1 MPASLT
7 PTELF
12 EDDTD
17 LLYEEDILRNG
28 YSLKYWWR
36 YMEAKQRAPAK
47 QRNMIA
53 ERALKH
59 LPGSY
64 KVWHHYLKD
73 RREQVLHR
81 RPGDQGIENLNR
93 TYERALVTMHKM
105 PRIWLDYLEF
115 LSGQHRTTV
124 TRQTFD
130 RALRA
135 LPITQHEMVW
145 ALYLRFA
152 RECPIKETAVRVYR
166 RYLQFDPEGVEEYVD
181 FLLSIGRV
189 GEAALKLAEMLN
201 RENFVSMRGKSRH
214 KLWMELCDL
223 VCKHPQEVRGGRSP
237 GACPPRTR
245 RCPPHP
251 PAPAHPPPPKPPI
264 PRLPPSA
271 ALCAALT

>member
-1 MPASLT
+1 MPTAPDLN
-7 PTELF
+7 L

-53 ERALKH
+53 ERALKY

-73 RREQVLHR
+73 RRQQVLHR
-81 RPGDQGIENLNR
+81 RPEDPAIENLNR

-115 LSGQHRTTV
+115 LLGQHRTTV
-124 TRQTFD
+124 TRQKFD

-135 LPITQHEMVW
+135 LPITQHEPIW
-145 ALYLRFA
+145 KLYLQFA
-152 RECPIKETAVRVYR
+152 KECPVKETAVRVYR
-166 RYLQFDPEGVEEYVD
+166 RYVQFEPEGAEEYVD

-189 GEAALKLAEMLN
+189 GEAALKLAE
-201 RENFVSMRGKSRH
+201 VPGGGGGGRGRGRG
-214 KLWMELCDL
+214 
-223 VCKHPQEVRGGRSP
+223 RGGGGGGEGR
-237 GACPPRTR
+237 GGGPPQKN
-245 RCPPHP
+245 RCKGLGFRHFRPEPCSRLVAT
-251 PAPAHPPPPKPPI
+251 APLVVQNA
-264 PRLPPSA
+264 
-271 ALCAALT
+271 